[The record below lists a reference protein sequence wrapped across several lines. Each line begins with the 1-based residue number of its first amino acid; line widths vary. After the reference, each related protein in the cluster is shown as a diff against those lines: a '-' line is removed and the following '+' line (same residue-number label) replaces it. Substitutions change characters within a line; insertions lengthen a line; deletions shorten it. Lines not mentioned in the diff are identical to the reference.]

1 MLPEIIPNW
10 HPVFVHFTIAL
21 FSVATFLFIVGKL
34 MKSETI
40 TITAY
45 VNLWLGAVIT
55 IGTVIMGFDAYNSVV
70 HDGPS
75 HAAMTNH
82 RNWAVPTS
90 VIFMALSIWSA
101 MNYTK
106 RTKVT
111 PLFIVCM
118 IFATGAL
125 GITGFKGGEA
135 VYRYGLGVLSLP
147 KISGDGGH
155 ESHTHGSS
163 NDDEHS
169 NTFGTKVS
177 QEHEEELINEGHHH
191 FEDPSRID
199 DTDTIKNHS
208 NHQH

>member
-40 TITAY
+40 TITAH

-55 IGTVIMGFDAYNSVV
+55 IGTVIIGFDAYNSVV

-82 RNWAVPTS
+82 RNWAVPTATS
-90 VIFMALSIWSA
+90 FIVLSMWSA
-101 MNYTK
+101 INYTK

-111 PLFIVCM
+111 PLFIACM
-118 IFATGAL
+118 ILATVAL
-125 GITGFKGGEA
+125 GVTGFKGGEA

-147 KISGDGGH
+147 IVSGDGGH
-155 ESHTHGSS
+155 ESHIHGSLEA
-163 NDDEHS
+163 DDHS
-169 NTFGTKVS
+169 NSIPQV
-177 QEHEEELINEGHHH
+177 HEEEPINEGHHH
-191 FEDPSRID
+191 FEDQSKID
-199 DTDTIKNHS
+199 DTDTIKKHS